1 MFRAMDRLR
10 SDRSTTNRLL
20 NSDQTLDSEIDKYLR
35 DLRDTEMSAMSRA
48 LEVLPAIEFAQ
59 RQALVPDF
67 DR

>member
-20 NSDQTLDSEIDKYLR
+20 NSDQPLDSEIDKYLR